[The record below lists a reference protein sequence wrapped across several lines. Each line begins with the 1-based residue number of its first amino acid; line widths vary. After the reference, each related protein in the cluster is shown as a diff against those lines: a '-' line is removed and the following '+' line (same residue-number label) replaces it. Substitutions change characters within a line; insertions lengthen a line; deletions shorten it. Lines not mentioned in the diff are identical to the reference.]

1 MKNKSISMIILLV
14 IVLVFSGGCK
24 ERKAAG
30 ITEAP
35 KETATTTEGKTD
47 NIAEE
52 ETKQDKQETDP
63 AQTEVKAQETEKAQS
78 TKKQEPADKTT
89 ARDPSLKDKAL
100 VESLKGDRP
109 QTMKMES
116 EVIAYGTT
124 SQILTYYD
132 GGKTRTETSI
142 PQGGKSI
149 CILLQDE
156 EVMYSYLEG
165 DTEGTKMF
173 GANSVIAEEMGHRI
187 DNTDLLAALVEG
199 SSEALSARVEMLNG
213 EEVVYIEATESDD
226 ELGEVFVQMWYS
238 AKYNTPLKY
247 EVNIGDKT
255 MMELIVTHVEKDV
268 TLDKSLFLPPDTVNF
283 QEVDAKAMMNDW

>member
-1 MKNKSISMIILLV
+1 MIILLV

-52 ETKQDKQETDP
+52 ETKQDKQETEP

-173 GANSVIAEEMGHRI
+173 GANSVIAEEWAIGLI
-187 DNTDLLAALVEG
+187 
-199 SSEALSARVEMLNG
+199 
-213 EEVVYIEATESDD
+213 
-226 ELGEVFVQMWYS
+226 
-238 AKYNTPLKY
+238 TP
-247 EVNIGDKT
+247 I
-255 MMELIVTHVEKDV
+255 
-268 TLDKSLFLPPDTVNF
+268 F
-283 QEVDAKAMMNDW
+283 